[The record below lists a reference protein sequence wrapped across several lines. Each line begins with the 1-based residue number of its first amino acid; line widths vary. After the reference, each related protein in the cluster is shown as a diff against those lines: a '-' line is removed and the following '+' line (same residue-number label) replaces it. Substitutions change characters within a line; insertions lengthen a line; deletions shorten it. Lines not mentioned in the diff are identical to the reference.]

1 MVCRRKKGRAIVG
14 FDLHW
19 STGEKVDSA
28 TKKQIKEL
36 KTLINAIHE
45 EMFKYVNLYLRNDE
59 YRQTA
64 IEHIKADEIMNVCL
78 KLIKT

>member
-1 MVCRRKKGRAIVG
+1 MLQLRKLINIRNLKVWYVEEKRGRAIIG

-36 KTLINAIHE
+36 KTILNAIHE
-45 EMFKYVNLYLRNDE
+45 DMFKYINL
-59 YRQTA
+59 T
-64 IEHIKADEIMNVCL
+64 K
-78 KLIKT
+78 